1 MMRTC
6 SVSLAFILVARTP
19 GSLCSRKTI
28 PQSEVD
34 IKDYSYFFIG
44 QVKSSA
50 LRDLSTLMKTLAIK
64 SLTEAPLKPK
74 CCPNTPQRKVLWDTG
89 GDLEQY
95 FLWAISALA
104 KR

>member
-6 SVSLAFILVARTP
+6 CVSLALILVARTP
-19 GSLCSRKTI
+19 SSLRSTGQLRNLKA
-28 PQSEVD
+28 D

-64 SLTEAPLKPK
+64 SLTG
-74 CCPNTPQRKVLWDTG
+74 TPQAKVLSKNSTTQGPMRDWV
-89 GDLEQY
+89 LA
-95 FLWAISALA
+95 FLGRKEHARDQA
-104 KR
+104 